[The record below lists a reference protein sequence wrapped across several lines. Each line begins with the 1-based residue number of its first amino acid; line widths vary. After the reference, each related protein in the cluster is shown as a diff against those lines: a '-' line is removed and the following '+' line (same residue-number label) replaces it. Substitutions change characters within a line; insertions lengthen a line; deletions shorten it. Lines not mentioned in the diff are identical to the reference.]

1 MRVNLRRRDVG
12 MPQHRLHGSQV
23 GPPLQQVRG
32 EGMSQHMRRRN
43 PGDASPVRT
52 RAASGITHFDELL
65 DEAARRSPQRRTVD
79 GCEVGRVALL
89 LASPYA
95 SAITGEVVHVDA
107 GFHVEG
113 MVFH

>member
-1 MRVNLRRRDVG
+1 MTVFSRHIDSPIG
-12 MPQHRLHGSQV
+12 RLLIAADDDGIRALEFPENRHPV
-23 GPPLQQVRG
+23 KREG
-32 EGMSQHMRRRN
+32 EWRE
-43 PGDASPVRT
+43 GDHP
-52 RAASGITHFDELL
+52 LL

>member
-1 MRVNLRRRDVG
+1 MIRHFLNTQDLSRAE
-12 MPQHRLHGSQV
+12 L
-23 GPPLQQVRG
+23 
-32 EGMSQHMRRRN
+32 
-43 PGDASPVRT
+43 DA
-52 RAASGITHFDELL
+52 LL

>member
-1 MRVNLRRRDVG
+1 MPLVDPHGAPGRATDARRRQSHYGDLLRRREG
-12 MPQHRLHGSQV
+12 RRA
-23 GPPLQQVRG
+23 LQ
-32 EGMSQHMRRRN
+32 
-43 PGDASPVRT
+43 
-52 RAASGITHFDELL
+52 RAASGIRHFDELL
-65 DEAARRSPQRRTVD
+65 DEAARRSPQRRTVE

>member
-1 MRVNLRRRDVG
+1 
-12 MPQHRLHGSQV
+12 
-23 GPPLQQVRG
+23 
-32 EGMSQHMRRRN
+32 MRRRN
-43 PGDASPVRT
+43 PGDAGPVRT

>member
-43 PGDASPVRT
+43 PGDAGPVRT
-52 RAASGITHFDELL
+52 RAEQFPESLPRE
-65 DEAARRSPQRRTVD
+65 RRATTAHEHKS
-79 GCEVGRVALL
+79 
-89 LASPYA
+89 
-95 SAITGEVVHVDA
+95 
-107 GFHVEG
+107 
-113 MVFH
+113 